1 MPTGRRQASCL
12 LYLQAWSGMLL
23 TPIGTA
29 VEQLQRV
36 FRGVGKIG
44 WFGIDG

>member
-1 MPTGRRQASCL
+1 MAEGRPVV
-12 LYLQAWSGMLL
+12 YLQAWSGMLL

-36 FRGVGKIG
+36 VRGVGKIG